1 MFLTLIA
8 LLMILTMMMM
18 MVDDPHLNTCVD
30 QTAVVGLQLD
40 VNLKRQRGL
49 DKWFKGSPKWFG
61 VCITLYDEYERVII
75 IILVLSNLWIK
86 ERL

>member
-8 LLMILTMMMM
+8 LLMILTVLMMME
-18 MVDDPHLNTCVD
+18 DPHLNACVD

-40 VNLKRQRGL
+40 VNLKRPREL

-75 IILVLSNLWIK
+75 IILVLSNLWVK